1 MEESLQSQI
10 QALAEEADALGDE
23 VEAAFEEHATPSFQR
38 ETRRRVDELSRRYR
52 ETMAQVED
60 EKDRFQLER
69 SYGRRVLD
77 LQKMASRL
85 PGPPE
90 GKPAEKAADTSFF
103 ATRAPKS
110 SRPPV
115 VPGLQPGEVL
125 RRDRDQVRVTDEIDA
140 WCGRCGM
147 VRTQTVAAVVG
158 AQPAQVVCT
167 VCGSRAR
174 YREGP
179 ARGKKDGAAGEA
191 SAGGARSA
199 PTAAQRAS
207 DARQKEKNELLAML
221 QSAENVRKYDPK
233 ERYRVG
239 EIIDH
244 PEHGRGKI
252 ENTLP
257 RSLLVRFAG
266 GLKPVKLG

>member
-1 MEESLQSQI
+1 MEDSQRSSL
-10 QALAEEADALGDE
+10 QALADEADGLADE
-23 VEAAFEEHATPSFQR
+23 VDAAFEEHASPSFQR
-38 ETRRRVDELSRRYR
+38 ETRRKVDDLSRRYR
-52 ETMAQVED
+52 EAIAQISD
-60 EKDRFQLER
+60 EKERFQIER
-69 SYGRRVLD
+69 TAGRRVSD
-77 LQKMASRL
+77 LSKMASRL
-85 PGPPE
+85 PAPPE

-103 ATRAPKS
+103 GTRAPKS
-110 SRPPV
+110 SRPPF
-115 VPGLQPGEVL
+115 VPGLQPGEVP
-125 RRDRDQVRVTDEIDA
+125 RRDRNLVRVTSEIDA
-140 WCGRCGM
+140 WCGRCNM

-158 AQPAQVVCT
+158 DQPAQVVCT
-167 VCGSRAR
+167 VCGSRSR

-179 ARGKKDGAAGEA
+179 ARAKKDEGGEA
-191 SAGGARSA
+191 RASRSA
-199 PTAAQRAS
+199 PTTAQKAT
-207 DARQKEKNELLAML
+207 DAKQKEKNELLATL

>member
-1 MEESLQSQI
+1 MDESQRASI
-10 QALAEEADALGDE
+10 QALADEADGLAEE
-23 VEAAFEEHATPSFQR
+23 VEAAFEEHATPAYQR
-38 ETRRRVDELSRRYR
+38 ETRRKVDDLTRRYR
-52 ETMAQVED
+52 EAMGQVAD

-69 SYGRRVLD
+69 TFGRRVSD
-77 LQKMASRL
+77 LGKMASRL
-85 PGPPE
+85 PAPPE
-90 GKPAEKAADTSFF
+90 GKPAEKLVDDSFF
-103 ATRAPKS
+103 GTRAPKS

-115 VPGLQPGEVL
+115 VPGLQPGQTA
-125 RRDRDQVRVTDEIDA
+125 RRDPTKVRVTDEIDA
-140 WCGRCGM
+140 WCGRCAM

-158 AQPAQVVCT
+158 DQPAQVVCT

-179 ARGKKDGAAGEA
+179 ARAKKDGADARPT
-191 SAGGARSA
+191 RSA
-199 PTAAQRAS
+199 SQNAAQRTS
-207 DARQKEKNELLAML
+207 DAKQKEKNELLEML
-221 QSAENVRKYDPK
+221 QGAENVRKYDPK
-233 ERYRVG
+233 DRYRVG
-239 EIIDH
+239 EIIEH